1 MHCMKC
7 GKKIKDS
14 QVFCDEC
21 LAIMDTYPVKPGTPI
36 QLPTI
41 VANNFAAPK
50 AKNNKRKQKTPEEII
65 VKLRRSNRWLSAL
78 LILFVLATI
87 ALLVIVMWLIR
98 HPVVANTIDTITR
111 LI

>member
-1 MHCMKC
+1 MPCMKC
-7 GKKIKDS
+7 GRKIKDR
-14 QVFCDEC
+14 QVFCEEC

-65 VKLRRSNRWLSAL
+65 DAYTLM
-78 LILFVLATI
+78 
-87 ALLVIVMWLIR
+87 LVSSGII
-98 HPVVANTIDTITR
+98 
-111 LI
+111 

>member
-7 GKKIKDS
+7 GKKIKDR

-41 VANNFAAPK
+41 VANNFAAPIS
-50 AKNNKRKQKTPEEII
+50 KNNKRKQKTPEEII
-65 VKLRRSNRWLSAL
+65 AKLRRSNRWLSAL
-78 LILFVLATI
+78 LFLFILTAISLTI
-87 ALLVIVMWLIR
+87 IIMWLIK
-98 HPVVANTIDTITR
+98 HPVVTDAIDTIVR
-111 LI
+111 SI